1 MSYSYDI
8 PKDLTFENLG
18 EFIRPILQSYQLG
31 EIDRGHLTEWSNL
44 IGDYL
49 WEKYGDPEKPIF
61 PEFAEDSTLSIPIE
75 IVWRMYTFKREGLC
89 MLPSDVPHFLEFLDT
104 PRGQEKE
111 GWRKIREYIAGLKVE
126 DRIKEEEKQ
135 RMHRQRSVSNNSV

>member
-1 MSYSYDI
+1 MKYEI
-8 PKDLTFENLG
+8 PNDLSFENLRD
-18 EFIRPILQSYQLG
+18 FIRPILKSYHQM
-31 EIDRGHLTEWSNL
+31 EIDWWDLSEWSNV

-49 WEKYGDPEKPIF
+49 WEKYGDPENPIF
-61 PEFAEDSTLSIPIE
+61 PAFPEDSHLSIPIE
-75 IVWRMYTFKREGLC
+75 IVWRMYTFKKDNLV

-104 PRGQEKE
+104 PSGQEKE

-135 RMHRQRSVSNNSV
+135 GMDRQRSAGNNSV